1 VEIHKPKPWHGWRE
15 FAKEIG
21 TIVIGVLIAL
31 FAEQSVEIL
40 HQRHE
45 IREARGALDKE
56 LAWNLMAFDVQ
67 NEQVPCSN
75 RRLDELER
83 WVRTSAAGARP
94 ALGGPIG
101 QPLGISYR
109 SSIWRAVANIVA
121 EMPLQQR
128 LAYAEIYDDLENAQ
142 RNREAER
149 AAWRDMAQ
157 FRRGGVSTP
166 ERRGRLEADIEA
178 ARAANTAISADQ
190 AIYRAPFAR
199 LGIKAGPRPQNAL
212 ISAAQRAFCTPILA
226 G

>member
-1 VEIHKPKPWHGWRE
+1 VEVHHPKPWHGWRE

-31 FAEQSVEIL
+31 AAEQAVEAL

-45 IREARGALDKE
+45 IEEARGALDKE
-56 LAWNLMAFDVQ
+56 LAWNLMAFDLQ
-67 NEQVPCSN
+67 NAQVPCSS

-83 WVRTSAAGARP
+83 WADASAAGGRA
-94 ALGGPIG
+94 ALAGPIG
-101 QPLGISYR
+101 EPIAISYR

-142 RNREAER
+142 RIREAER

-157 FRRGGVSTP
+157 FRQGGVFTP
-166 ERRGRLEADIEA
+166 ERRGRFEADIEA
-178 ARAANTAISADQ
+178 ARRADTSVSADQ
-190 AIYRAPFAR
+190 AIYREPFSR
-199 LGIKAGPRPQNAL
+199 LGIKASSPPHNAL
-212 ISAAQRAFCTPILA
+212 IAATQRAFCAPLLA